1 MFFII
6 FKKITFEV
14 IIWGFHELSWILCF
28 YSLDPARGECEASG
42 MGEWREGLPGDMPC
56 MRGDGPETC
65 GELGQVPVLWL
76 GDTMGYGELG
86 SRAPTVQ

>member
-1 MFFII
+1 
-6 FKKITFEV
+6 
-14 IIWGFHELSWILCF
+14 
-28 YSLDPARGECEASG
+28 

-56 MRGDGPETC
+56 MRGEGPETC

-86 SRAPTVQ
+86 SNAPTVQSEYRLKSTNIYFTLSDT